1 MRAFAFSLLLCA
13 LTVQAQNYKVIFS
26 FAGPDGAFPNSGFLV
41 DASGNVYGT
50 TSGGGLQFARCKAL
64 GGCGTIFRLSATA
77 SGRWS
82 ASEYKFKGGTNDGSE
97 PAGSLVAD
105 AAGNLYGVTNGGG
118 STGFGTA
125 FKASFANGVLSETPV
140 YSFQGTPAADG
151 AYPAAGLAIDTA
163 GNLYGTTTQGGQYNK
178 GAVFELSPNSSGGW
192 TETLI
197 YSFSGAVDGW
207 SPQAPLT
214 LDAAGNLYGTTIAGG
229 LPNTSTCLS
238 GCGVVF
244 ELSPNSSGGWTETVL
259 HAFDYSDGKWPASK
273 LVFDASGNL
282 YGTAVW
288 GGNVS
293 TSCQFGSSIGC
304 GVVFQLS
311 NVSGQWNEKTI
322 FTFNDAN
329 GANPFGLA
337 FDPSGNLFGAT
348 VDGGAG
354 QAGTVYRLTRG
365 PNGFWNERVI
375 QPFSAGTGGGGPS
388 GVTFDSSGKIFGA
401 ANYAG
406 TTGYGVIF
414 SIQP

>member
-50 TSGGGLQFARCKAL
+50 TSGGGLQFPRCPD
-64 GGCGTIFRLSATA
+64 GCGTIFRLSPTA

-82 ASEYKFKGGTNDGSE
+82 IGEYKFRGGTNDGAE
-97 PAGSLVAD
+97 PAGGLVAD
-105 AAGNLYGVTNGGG
+105 QAGNIYGVTTGGG
-118 STGFGTA
+118 SAGFGTV
-125 FKASFANGVLSETPV
+125 FKTTFGSLNETPV
-140 YSFQGTPAADG
+140 YSFQGGLADG

-163 GNLYGTTTQGGQYNK
+163 GNLYGTTTEGGQYNK

-192 TETLI
+192 TETVI
-197 YSFSGAVDGW
+197 YSFSGAADGW
-207 SPQAPLT
+207 SPYAPLT
-214 LDAAGNLYGTTIAGG
+214 LDAAGNLYGTTVAGG
-229 LPNTSTCLS
+229 NASTCLS

-244 ELSPNSSGGWTETVL
+244 ELSPDSSGGWTETVL
-259 HAFDYSDGKWPASK
+259 HAFDYSDGKWPQAK
-273 LVFDASGNL
+273 LVFDASGSL
-282 YGTAVW
+282 YGTVVW

-304 GVVFQLS
+304 GVVFELS
-311 NVSGQWNEKTI
+311 NVNGQWNEKTI

-337 FDPSGNLFGAT
+337 VDPSGNLFGAT
-348 VDGGAG
+348 GDGGAG

-365 PNGFWNERVI
+365 PNGFWNEKVI

-401 ANYAG
+401 ATYAG